1 MVYLQFR
8 APVAVLVVAFLLGGG
23 GIREQ
28 ATLSAGVVYIRV
40 GQALAQTLGHQRRIC
55 LPDLFHLDARITAA
69 LYRHYF
75 SYSY

>member
-1 MVYLQFR
+1 M
-8 APVAVLVVAFLLGGG
+8 
-23 GIREQ
+23 
-28 ATLSAGVVYIRV
+28 VVYE
-40 GQALAQTLGHQRRIC
+40 QERRIC